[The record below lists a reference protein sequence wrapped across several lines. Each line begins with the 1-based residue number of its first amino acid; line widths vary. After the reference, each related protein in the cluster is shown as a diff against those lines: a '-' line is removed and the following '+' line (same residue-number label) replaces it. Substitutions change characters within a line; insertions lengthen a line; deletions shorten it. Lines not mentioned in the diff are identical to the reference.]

1 MAPERESC
9 GGGIENPV
17 LFTNV
22 SLKVSLNGTY
32 GGRQQGTGRRIAVA
46 SDIQG
51 QVEVVMKTK
60 ALLILGLTMGMSA
73 PVAAFNGVITINGEV
88 TAGTCAIAVNGG
100 TASATVTLP
109 TVSTNALG
117 SIGQTAGA
125 TGFNLALTSCPTTGS
140 VRAYFENIGVEQTTG
155 NLSNKAVASG
165 GKNPAQNVEVQI
177 LSANSTPIDLRTN
190 TGNNVLVNFSATGG
204 ATLYYSAQYI
214 ATGAVGA
221 GLVSADLIYSLDYH

>member
-1 MAPERESC
+1 
-9 GGGIENPV
+9 
-17 LFTNV
+17 
-22 SLKVSLNGTY
+22 
-32 GGRQQGTGRRIAVA
+32 
-46 SDIQG
+46 
-51 QVEVVMKTK
+51 MKTK
-60 ALLILGLTMGMSA
+60 ALLLFGLTMGMAA

-190 TGNNVLVNFSATGG
+190 DFSATGG

>member
-1 MAPERESC
+1 
-9 GGGIENPV
+9 
-17 LFTNV
+17 
-22 SLKVSLNGTY
+22 
-32 GGRQQGTGRRIAVA
+32 
-46 SDIQG
+46 
-51 QVEVVMKTK
+51 
-60 ALLILGLTMGMSA
+60 MSA

-165 GKNPAQNVEVQI
+165 GKNPAQVSDNVAAADMPL
-177 LSANSTPIDLRTN
+177 LSHATMQALADVYEQYAKP
-190 TGNNVLVNFSATGG
+190 LVH
-204 ATLYYSAQYI
+204 QRW
-214 ATGAVGA
+214 
-221 GLVSADLIYSLDYH
+221 

>member
-1 MAPERESC
+1 
-9 GGGIENPV
+9 
-17 LFTNV
+17 
-22 SLKVSLNGTY
+22 
-32 GGRQQGTGRRIAVA
+32 
-46 SDIQG
+46 
-51 QVEVVMKTK
+51 MKTN
-60 ALLILGLTMGMSA
+60 ALFVLALAMGGLVSVPA
-73 PVAAFNGVITINGEV
+73 AAFNGTITINGEV

-100 TASATVTLP
+100 NTSATVTLP
-109 TVSTNALG
+109 TVSTNALS

-140 VRAYFENIGVEQTTG
+140 VRAYFENIGVAQATG
-155 NLSNKAVASG
+155 NLSNKAVAAG

-190 TGNNVLVNFSATGG
+190 TGNNVLVDFSATGG

>member
-1 MAPERESC
+1 M
-9 GGGIENPV
+9 
-17 LFTNV
+17 
-22 SLKVSLNGTY
+22 VSLNDTY
-32 GGRQQGTGRRIAVA
+32 RDKAVKLWQGYRSRQRHPGIE
-46 SDIQG
+46 
-51 QVEVVMKTK
+51 EVVMKTK
-60 ALLILGLTMGMSA
+60 ALSIFGLALAIVTMPA
-73 PVAAFNGVITINGEV
+73 VAFNGVITINGEV

-140 VRAYFENIGVEQTTG
+140 VRAYFENIGVEQTSG

>member
-1 MAPERESC
+1 
-9 GGGIENPV
+9 
-17 LFTNV
+17 
-22 SLKVSLNGTY
+22 
-32 GGRQQGTGRRIAVA
+32 
-46 SDIQG
+46 
-51 QVEVVMKTK
+51 MKTK
-60 ALLILGLTMGMSA
+60 ALLILGLSMGMSA
-73 PVAAFNGVITINGEV
+73 SVAAFNGVITINGEV

-165 GKNPAQNVEVQI
+165 GKNPAQ
-177 LSANSTPIDLRTN
+177 
-190 TGNNVLVNFSATGG
+190 
-204 ATLYYSAQYI
+204 YI

>member
-1 MAPERESC
+1 M
-9 GGGIENPV
+9 
-17 LFTNV
+17 LFTRV
-22 SLKVSLNGTY
+22 SLKVSLNDTY
-32 GGRQQGTGRRIAVA
+32 RDKAVKLWQGYRSRQRHPGIE
-46 SDIQG
+46 
-51 QVEVVMKTK
+51 EVVMKTK
-60 ALLILGLTMGMSA
+60 ALSIFGLALAIVTMPA
-73 PVAAFNGVITINGEV
+73 VAFNGVITINGEV

-140 VRAYFENIGVEQTTG
+140 VRAYFENIGVEQTSG

>member
-1 MAPERESC
+1 M
-9 GGGIENPV
+9 
-17 LFTNV
+17 
-22 SLKVSLNGTY
+22 VSLNDTY
-32 GGRQQGTGRRIAVA
+32 SDKAVKLWQGYRSRQRHPGIE
-46 SDIQG
+46 
-51 QVEVVMKTK
+51 EVVMKTK
-60 ALLILGLTMGMSA
+60 ALSIFGLALAIVTMPA
-73 PVAAFNGVITINGEV
+73 VAFNGVITINGEV

-140 VRAYFENIGVEQTTG
+140 VRAYFENIGVEQTSG

>member
-1 MAPERESC
+1 M
-9 GGGIENPV
+9 
-17 LFTNV
+17 LFTRV
-22 SLKVSLNGTY
+22 SLKVSLNDTY
-32 GGRQQGTGRRIAVA
+32 RDKAVKLWQGYCSRQRHPGIE
-46 SDIQG
+46 
-51 QVEVVMKTK
+51 EVVMKTK
-60 ALLILGLTMGMSA
+60 ALSIFGLALAIVTMPA
-73 PVAAFNGVITINGEV
+73 VAFNGVITINGEV

-140 VRAYFENIGVEQTTG
+140 VRAYFENIGVEQTSG

>member
-1 MAPERESC
+1 MDETLEEYAPGALANVVHRSVQLPCDLELADANLV
-9 GGGIENPV
+9 GG
-17 LFTNV
+17 
-22 SLKVSLNGTY
+22 
-32 GGRQQGTGRRIAVA
+32 
-46 SDIQG
+46 
-51 QVEVVMKTK
+51 
-60 ALLILGLTMGMSA
+60 
-73 PVAAFNGVITINGEV
+73 
-88 TAGTCAIAVNGG
+88 AVNGG

>member
-1 MAPERESC
+1 MAPERESY

-32 GGRQQGTGRRIAVA
+32 GGRQQGTGRRKAVA

-117 SIGQTAGA
+117 SIGQTAGDR
-125 TGFNLALTSCPTTGS
+125 LQPRPHQLPDH
-140 VRAYFENIGVEQTTG
+140 GVGAGLLRKHRGGADHGQPQQQG
-155 NLSNKAVASG
+155 RRLG

-177 LSANSTPIDLRTN
+177 SRPTAPPSIREPTQATTCWSTSVPP
-190 TGNNVLVNFSATGG
+190 GG
-204 ATLYYSAQYI
+204 PPSTTAPST
-214 ATGAVGA
+214 
-221 GLVSADLIYSLDYH
+221 